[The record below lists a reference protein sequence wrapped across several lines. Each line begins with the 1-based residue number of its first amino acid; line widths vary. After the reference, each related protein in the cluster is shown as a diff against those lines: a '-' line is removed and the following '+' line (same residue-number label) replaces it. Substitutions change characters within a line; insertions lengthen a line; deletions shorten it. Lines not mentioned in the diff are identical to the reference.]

1 MIYSVI
7 MAGGAGTRFWP
18 LSRSEKPKQFL
29 KLFSKKTLIQ
39 ETVDRLEGFIT
50 HDNIM
55 VVTNEQY
62 LGIVNEQIPNLLP
75 RRLIGEPFARN
86 TAPCIA
92 AAAALLLAEDP
103 DATMIVMP
111 ADHQVADVEEILNVF
126 RSGVELANRENVLV
140 TIGIE
145 PNRPE
150 TGYGYIQRGRE
161 PEYQAEGKGIHKVVQ
176 FTEKP
181 NLEKAE
187 KFVKSGEYL
196 WNSGI
201 FIWRADVI
209 AEAFRNFLPDV
220 YEQMMILKNSTRS
233 EADILKFYE
242 SCPSVSIDVG
252 IMEKA
257 QNVFVIP
264 ASFGWNDI
272 GGWKAVH
279 ELSSKDPSGN
289 TSMDARTVYIRSED
303 NLVHSESG
311 KLVTLVGVDNLA
323 VVETDDAVM
332 VLNLDDA
339 QAVRL
344 LVEHFKKEGQTE
356 YL

>member
-29 KLFSKKTLIQ
+29 KLFSDKTLIQ
-39 ETVDRLEGFIT
+39 ETVDRLEGFVQSD
-50 HDNIM
+50 HIM

-62 LGIVNEQIPNLLP
+62 SGIVRSQVPDLLP
-75 RRLIGEPFARN
+75 GRLIGEPFARN

-92 AAAALLLAEDP
+92 TAAALLLAEDP

-111 ADHQVADVEEILNVF
+111 ADHQVANVTEMLNVF
-126 RSGVELANRENVLV
+126 QAGVELANKENVLV

-150 TGYGYIQRGRE
+150 TGYGYIQRGKE
-161 PEYQAEGKGIHKVVQ
+161 AAYQSEGKGIHKVIQ

-181 NLEKAE
+181 NQEKAE
-187 KFVKSGEYL
+187 KFIQSGEYL

-201 FIWRADVI
+201 FIWRADAI
-209 AEAFRNFLPDV
+209 AKAFKNFLPDL
-220 YEQMMILKNSTRS
+220 YEQMMILKNSSRS
-233 EADILKFYE
+233 VADILKFYE
-242 SCPSVSIDVG
+242 SCSPVSIDVG

-257 QNVFVIP
+257 QNVYVIP
-264 ASFGWNDI
+264 ADFGWNDI

-289 TSMDARTVYIRSED
+289 ASLDARTVYIRSEN

-311 KLVTLVGVDNLA
+311 KLVTLIGVDNLA
-323 VVETDDAVM
+323 VVETEDAVM

-339 QAVRL
+339 QAVKV

>member
-18 LSRSEKPKQFL
+18 LSRNEKPKQFL
-29 KLFSKKTLIQ
+29 KLFSEKTLIQ
-39 ETVDRLEGFIT
+39 ETVARLDDYIPRE
-50 HDNIM
+50 NVM

-62 LGIVNEQIPNLLP
+62 TELVKNQVPDLLP
-75 RRLIGEPFARN
+75 ERLIGEPMARN

-92 AAAALLLAEDP
+92 AAAALLLADDP

-111 ADHQVADVEEILNVF
+111 ADHQVADVEEMLDVF
-126 RSGVELANRENVLV
+126 RAAVEVANRERVLV

-150 TGYGYIQRGRE
+150 TGYGYIQRE
-161 PEYQAEGKGIHKVVQ
+161 MNPHYHAADKGVHKVIQ

-187 KFVKSGEYL
+187 GFVKSGEYL

-201 FIWRADVI
+201 FIWRADAV
-209 AEAFRNFLPDV
+209 AEAFRSYLPGL
-220 YEQMMILKNSTRS
+220 YEEMMILQNSSRS
-233 EADILKFYE
+233 DADIRRFYE
-242 SCPSVSIDVG
+242 NCPSVSIDVG

-257 QNVFVIP
+257 QNVYVIP
-264 ASFGWNDI
+264 ADFGWNDI

-289 TSMDARTVYIRSED
+289 ASLDARTVYIRSKD
-303 NLVHSESG
+303 NLVHSGSG
-311 KLVTLVGVDNLA
+311 KLVTLIGVENLA
-323 VVETDDAVM
+323 VVETEDAVM

-339 QAVRL
+339 QAVRV
-344 LVEHFKKEGQTE
+344 LVEHFKKEGQNE
-356 YL
+356 FL

>member
-18 LSRSEKPKQFL
+18 LSRNEKPKQFL
-29 KLFSKKTLIQ
+29 KLFSEKTLIQ
-39 ETVDRLEGFIT
+39 ETADRLEGFVSR
-50 HDNIM
+50 DNIM

-62 LGIVNEQIPNLLP
+62 SAIVRSQIPDLLP

-86 TAPCIA
+86 TAPCVA

-103 DATMIVMP
+103 DAIMIVMP
-111 ADHQVADVEEILNVF
+111 ADHQVANVAEMLSVF
-126 RSGVELANRENVLV
+126 QAGVELANKENVLV

-150 TGYGYIQRGRE
+150 TGYGYIQRGKG
-161 PEYQAEGKGIHKVVQ
+161 PEYQSAGKGIHKVIQ

-187 KFVKSGEYL
+187 TFIQSGEYL

-201 FIWRADVI
+201 FIWRADAI
-209 AEAFRNFLPDV
+209 AEAFKNYLPEL
-220 YEQMMILKNSTRS
+220 YEQMMNLKNSSRS

-242 SCPSVSIDVG
+242 SCSPVSIDVG

-257 QNVFVIP
+257 QNVYVIP
-264 ASFGWNDI
+264 ADFGWNDI

-279 ELSSKDPSGN
+279 ELSSKDQSGN
-289 TSMDARTVYIRSED
+289 ASLDARTVYIRSKN

-311 KLVTLVGVDNLA
+311 KLVTLIGVDNLA
-323 VVETDDAVM
+323 VVETEDAVM

-339 QAVRL
+339 QAVKV